1 MRKCDHPNIIKMF
14 EVFESNTS
22 LHIILEYLGGG
33 DLSIKLKERSIF
45 NESDIRTIIRN
56 VLEGLLGAH

>member
-1 MRKCDHPNIIKMF
+1 MF